1 MSEEMIRRAL
11 SHLVNGIVAAML
23 LSACVGAA
31 QDAKKPV
38 AVVAKPA
45 VKIVPPEEPIIP
57 KLKPKTPKRAPAS
70 PKLTAEPVTAT
81 LPGQEAAG
89 ADAHQL
95 LIGQGAVAEA
105 RNKDDATTEVAALPA
120 PAVVTAEPEPIAA
133 ANATP
138 DELKSKAESEVAT
151 LLGRPV
157 ATRREGTG
165 TIWTYRAGTCS
176 LDVYFFLDVAD
187 NQRRA
192 LSYEMLPEGADD
204 AVIQSCYKALK
215 EAHHVP

>member
-1 MSEEMIRRAL
+1 
-11 SHLVNGIVAAML
+11 ML
-23 LSACVGAA
+23 LSACAGTA
-31 QDAKKPV
+31 QDTKKPV
-38 AVVAKPA
+38 AVAAKPA
-45 VKIVPPEEPIIP
+45 IKTVQPEEPIIP

-70 PKLTAEPVTAT
+70 PKLTEAEPAAT
-81 LPGQEAAG
+81 TPPASAPAG
-89 ADAHQL
+89 TDAHQL
-95 LIGQGAVAEA
+95 LIGQQGSVGEA
-105 RNKDDATTEVAALPA
+105 RGKDDDAEVAALPA
-120 PAVVTAEPEPIAA
+120 PAVMTAEPEPIPASA
-133 ANATP
+133 TTP
-138 DELKSKAESEVAT
+138 DELKSKAEAEVAT
-151 LLGRPV
+151 LLGRPA

-204 AVIQSCYKALK
+204 AAIQSCYKTLK

>member
-1 MSEEMIRRAL
+1 
-11 SHLVNGIVAAML
+11 ML
-23 LSACVGAA
+23 LSACAGAA
-31 QDAKKPV
+31 QNAKKPV
-38 AVVAKPA
+38 AVAAKPA
-45 VKIVPPEEPIIP
+45 VKAIVPEEPIIP

-70 PKLTAEPVTAT
+70 PKLTEAEPAAATAAD
-81 LPGQEAAG
+81 LPAG
-89 ADAHQL
+89 TDAHQL
-95 LIGQGAVAEA
+95 LIGRPDGVDEA
-105 RNKDDATTEVAALPA
+105 RDKDAATPEIAPVPA
-120 PAVVTAEPEPIAA
+120 PAVMAAEPEPIALSA
-133 ANATP
+133 STP
-138 DELKSKAESEVAT
+138 EELKSKAESEVAT

-192 LSYEMLPEGADD
+192 LSYEMQPEGAED
-204 AVIQSCYKALK
+204 AAVQSCYKALK

>member
-1 MSEEMIRRAL
+1 
-11 SHLVNGIVAAML
+11 ML
-23 LSACVGAA
+23 LSACAGAA
-31 QDAKKPV
+31 HDAKKPV
-38 AVVAKPA
+38 VVAAKPA

-70 PKLTAEPVTAT
+70 PKLTDAEPVSAT
-81 LPGQEAAG
+81 TPADMPAG
-89 ADAHQL
+89 TDAHQL
-95 LIGQGAVAEA
+95 LIGQQGEIGEA
-105 RNKDDATTEVAALPA
+105 REKDDADTEVAALPA
-120 PAVVTAEPEPIAA
+120 PPVMAAEPEPIAA
-133 ANATP
+133 STSTP

-151 LLGRPV
+151 LLGRPA

-192 LSYEMLPEGADD
+192 LSYEVLPEGTDD
-204 AVIQSCYKALK
+204 AAQSCYKSLK

>member
-1 MSEEMIRRAL
+1 
-11 SHLVNGIVAAML
+11 ML
-23 LSACVGAA
+23 LSACAGSS

-38 AVVAKPA
+38 TVAAKPA
-45 VKIVPPEEPIIP
+45 VKIIPPEEPIIP

-70 PKLTAEPVTAT
+70 PRLTEAEPAVATAT
-81 LPGQEAAG
+81 DLPAG
-89 ADAHQL
+89 TDAHQL
-95 LIGQGAVAEA
+95 LIGQQGGVGEA
-105 RNKDDATTEVAALPA
+105 RDKDAAETQVATLPA
-120 PAVVTAEPEPIAA
+120 PAVMTAEPEPITVSVS
-133 ANATP
+133 TP

-151 LLGRPV
+151 LLGRPA

-192 LSYEMLPEGADD
+192 LSYEMQPEGAED
-204 AVIQSCYKALK
+204 AAVQSCYRALK

>member
-1 MSEEMIRRAL
+1 
-11 SHLVNGIVAAML
+11 ML
-23 LSACVGAA
+23 LSACAGAA

-38 AVVAKPA
+38 TVAAKPA
-45 VKIVPPEEPIIP
+45 VKTVPPEEPIIP

-70 PKLTAEPVTAT
+70 PKLTESEPAAATAAS
-81 LPGQEAAG
+81 LPAG
-89 ADAHQL
+89 TDAHQL
-95 LIGQGAVAEA
+95 LIGQPDDVDEA
-105 RNKDDATTEVAALPA
+105 RDKDADASEVAAVPA
-120 PAVVTAEPEPIAA
+120 PAVMTAEPEQIASSA
-133 ANATP
+133 STP

-151 LLGRPV
+151 LLGRPA

-192 LSYEMLPEGADD
+192 LSYEMQPDGAED
-204 AVIQSCYKALK
+204 AAIQSCYKALK